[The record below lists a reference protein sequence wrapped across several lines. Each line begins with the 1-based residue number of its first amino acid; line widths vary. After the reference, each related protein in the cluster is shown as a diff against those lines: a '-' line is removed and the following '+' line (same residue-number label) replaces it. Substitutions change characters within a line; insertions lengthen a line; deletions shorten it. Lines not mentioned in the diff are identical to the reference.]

1 VVQAAWRLRSSEQVI
16 VLAGRLRAVLEHTRD
31 RRARSTLLALAEAF
45 LEALQP
51 AGPPDR
57 QTALA
62 FSLIYDYTVGFALS
76 DGGTGQRTARAGCSD
91 QAPPSA
97 FRHCS
102 RDRSSPTPG
111 WPVTFGRSGP
121 DGRMAIP

>member
-1 VVQAAWRLRSSEQVI
+1 V
-16 VLAGRLRAVLEHTRD
+16 D

-76 DGGTGQRTARAGCSD
+76 DGGTG
-91 QAPPSA
+91 
-97 FRHCS
+97 
-102 RDRSSPTPG
+102 
-111 WPVTFGRSGP
+111 
-121 DGRMAIP
+121 